1 MQINEFDDVMG
12 VIPTEDIVEGRF
24 VMLTNHGFTYDFG
37 SREDVVGV
45 KLPDTADESARC
57 KFILTWAVSNVPT
70 PFIVPHPD
78 FEGAGHGFGVQ
89 RGGWDQ
95 AANSPVT
102 GSTIFLTYP
111 GYTDCQTIPSGTP
124 SLVYT
129 EGTFTL
135 PYGCYNMDNIAIAT
149 PGSAI
154 TICNTAED
162 GAAEAGK
169 PKYSATKTAS
179 VIGYTERFD
188 WSTYA
193 LTIKVV

>member
-1 MQINEFDDVMG
+1 MKINEFDDVMG

-24 VMLTNHGFTYDFG
+24 VLMCGHSFSYDFG

-45 KLPDTADESARC
+45 KLPDTADEASRC
-57 KFILTWAVSNVPT
+57 KFIITWAVTNVST
-70 PFIVPHPD
+70 PIYMPQPD
-78 FEGAGHGFGVQ
+78 LDQGVR
-89 RGGWDQ
+89 RGGWSH
-95 AANSPVT
+95 AANTPIT
-102 GSTIFLTYP
+102 GSTIYLTYP

-135 PYGCYNMDNIAIAT
+135 PLGCYNMDTDDIAE
-149 PGSAI
+149 PGAAI
-154 TICNTAED
+154 IIGNTAD
-162 GAAEAGK
+162 HGASEAGI
-169 PKYSATKTAS
+169 PRYSATKTDA

-188 WSTYA
+188 WDTYE